1 MATATAT
8 IVTAADEGN
17 YAQVQQCIQE
27 GQDVNM
33 IQDGVTALYAAS
45 RKGFLDIVQ
54 LLLTNNANVN
64 IPRQGTIE
72 TPLLVAS
79 LNNHNDVIYAI
90 FPYTDPEIVAMLTVY
105 MNEGANFYSQLYSI
119 LKYGIDYVRAHQ
131 Q

>member
-1 MATATAT
+1 MSTIT

-33 IQDGVTALYAAS
+33 IQDGVTALYVS
-45 RKGFLDIVQ
+45 SKKGFLDIVQ

-79 LNNHNDVIYAI
+79 LNEHNDVIYAI
-90 FPYTDPEIVAMLTVY
+90 FPYTDPEIVSVLTTF

-119 LKYGIDYVRAHQ
+119 LMYGINSVRLNR
-131 Q
+131 